1 MAPQALPAGTAGLLS
16 GALNFRYFAQHKS
29 NAAWASAEL
38 DYKQS
43 NLTRRRDWPTS
54 IQIALLWREL
64 MRELWPLN
72 ARREPE
78 RTMVVRSLSSNSLA
92 NSDVRL
98 LNERVDASEK
108 IECWKRAI
116 VSVAI

>member
-1 MAPQALPAGTAGLLS
+1 
-16 GALNFRYFAQHKS
+16 
-29 NAAWASAEL
+29 
-38 DYKQS
+38 
-43 NLTRRRDWPTS
+43 
-54 IQIALLWREL
+54 